1 MTLTRAQRARSIN
14 NRSLGINIAPTPP
27 APLSSSISSSSTIT
41 TRNNRATIKKR
52 PARVRRSIK
61 VVNYHESSSTS
72 FSSSDENDGE
82 DNLSVTTTQNINDMS
97 AEKKN
102 RRETSPSTSELE
114 SLDDVSDLSSNITSE
129 ETDDSNSDTE
139 LNVPIFTKEFLA
151 YHNEK
156 EAKQF
161 HLSSLSQTSTN
172 EIDTFRTRIHL
183 IRSDSETK
191 REESKALEIA
201 NQQIIQQVSE
211 IRLAL
216 GLLERMIGPTVR
228 SSGMRLDDAENLAAY
243 VDGFRERVASGCLLQ
258 PE

>member
-14 NRSLGINIAPTPP
+14 NRSLGINVAPTPP
-27 APLSSSISSSSTIT
+27 APLSSSITSSSTIAA
-41 TRNNRATIKKR
+41 RNSRANIKKR
-52 PARVRRSIK
+52 PVRVQRRSIK

-72 FSSSDENDGE
+72 FSSSDENEGN
-82 DNLSVTTTQNINDMS
+82 DNPSVTTPNRNDTS
-97 AEKKN
+97 TEKKN
-102 RRETSPSTSELE
+102 RRETSISTSDLE

-129 ETDDSNSDTE
+129 AEDPNSDTE
-139 LNVPIFTKEFLA
+139 LSVPIFTKEFLT

-161 HLSSLSQTSTN
+161 QLSNLSQTNTS
-172 EIDTFRTRIHL
+172 EIDTLRARIHS

-191 REESKALEIA
+191 LEICKALEIS
-201 NQQIIQQVSE
+201 NQQIIQQVNE

-216 GLLERMIGPTVR
+216 GLLERVIGPTVR